1 MTVFTEEI
9 DQQVVVEKKE
19 ADSQNDI
26 SDEVLE
32 NKFQL
37 VRLRPS
43 SLERIA
49 HILQDAGYKA
59 KISGDEN
66 FRFIISGTDGWNF
79 KITFHDDAPAGIETR
94 QVSFQFSSG
103 WTIQAE
109 DLVKI
114 SEAANAFNR
123 QYRYAKAFVGGN
135 EGYAYTEVEM
145 SHFCY
150 DGVSDDAFISYL
162 ELFFYLRRTYVDL
175 CKTIRS
181 QVIDQT
187 GK

>member
-1 MTVFTEEI
+1 MSVLLNRAKGRNMIMYSTEGGMDIEEVAEHTPHLIFTEEI

-66 FRFIISGTDGWNF
+66 FRFIISGADGWNF

-103 WTIQAE
+103 SERKYLLQAC
-109 DLVKI
+109 KNN
-114 SEAANAFNR
+114 S
-123 QYRYAKAFVGGN
+123 
-135 EGYAYTEVEM
+135 
-145 SHFCY
+145 
-150 DGVSDDAFISYL
+150 
-162 ELFFYLRRTYVDL
+162 L
-175 CKTIRS
+175 CAG
-181 QVIDQT
+181 QVAQAVWVQ
-187 GK
+187 

>member
-1 MTVFTEEI
+1 MTVLTEETV
-9 DQQVVVEKKE
+9 QQSIAEKKE
-19 ADSQNDI
+19 ADSSSEI

-49 HILQDAGYKA
+49 HILQEAGYKA
-59 KISGDEN
+59 KISGDES
-66 FRFIISGTDGWNF
+66 FRFILSGADGWNF
-79 KITFHDDAPAGIETR
+79 KITFHDDAPAGTEIR
-94 QVSFQFSSG
+94 QESFQFSSG
-103 WTIQAE
+103 WTIQVE

-114 SEAANAFNR
+114 SEAANTFNR

-135 EGYAYTEVEM
+135 EGYVYTEVEM

-162 ELFFYLRRTYVDL
+162 ELFFYLRRSYVDL
-175 CKTIRS
+175 CKAVRS

-187 GK
+187 SK